1 MLENKAPWSKIVF
14 FFSYIFFLISKN
26 DIYMKGYSMQEEQ
39 RAKPENTRRRKQRKN
54 KKRKKTKN
62 ILITERES

>member
-1 MLENKAPWSKIVF
+1 
-14 FFSYIFFLISKN
+14 
-26 DIYMKGYSMQEEQ
+26 MQEEQ